1 MTRLGNEIN
10 RLRQEKGL
18 TYKQL
23 AKLAG
28 VTEGFIID
36 VEAGRRVLKDD
47 VAAKIIKL
55 LGHEEDKYGL
65 NDGNDAAAQEQ
76 PVKGTAGTSVKAAP
90 KPVQPVQQVWSD
102 ALGGILKTIPVYD
115 YSMDKSLETR
125 QLPIVANKVEGFAKE
140 KVFYLKIDESD
151 MAGFRI
157 MRGDVALA
165 FMMQEFDRDG
175 IFFVE
180 YTGKRAVR
188 QVKKLEGNKLLLISN
203 KGGISTETVSMK
215 DVKFLARLIRIEIP
229 L

>member
-1 MTRLGNEIN
+1 MSRLGNEIS

-18 TYKQL
+18 THKQL

-28 VTEGFIID
+28 VSEGFILD

-47 VAAKIIKL
+47 VASRIIKK
-55 LGHEEDKYGL
+55 LGQEADKYDL
-65 NDGNDAAAQEQ
+65 NDGNDDAGQEA
-76 PVKGTAGTSVKAAP
+76 PVKSVARLPVKAAP
-90 KPVQPVQQVWSD
+90 MPVQQVWSD

-115 YSMDKSLETR
+115 YNMDKALETR
-125 QLPIVANKVEGFAKE
+125 QLPIVSNKVEGFAKE

-165 FMMQEFDRDG
+165 FMAQEFDKDG
-175 IFFVE
+175 IFFIE
-180 YTGKRAVR
+180 HKGKKAVR
-188 QVKKLEGNKLLLISN
+188 QLKKLDAGKLLIVSN
-203 KGGISTETVSMK
+203 KGGISTETVNLK
-215 DVKFLARLIRIEIP
+215 DIKFLARLIKIEIP